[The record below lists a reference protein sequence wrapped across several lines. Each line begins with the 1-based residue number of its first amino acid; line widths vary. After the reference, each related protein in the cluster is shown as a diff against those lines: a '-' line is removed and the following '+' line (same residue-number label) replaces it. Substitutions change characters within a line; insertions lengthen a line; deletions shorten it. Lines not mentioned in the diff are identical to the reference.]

1 MQGMMIFKIFLSY
14 LIETLQI
21 AKKWIQIKK
30 KKVPWNTKLQIAVF
44 DDNQN

>member
-30 KKVPWNTKLQIAVF
+30 KSSLKY
-44 DDNQN
+44 